1 MVAPSGE
8 QIEIRS
14 DDQRAVVVGV
24 GGGLRS
30 YAAGGR
36 ELLDGYGADEM
47 CTSARGHVLIPWP
60 NRIDGGSYEF
70 DGRSHQLSIDK
81 PDEQTAVHGLVRWA
95 AWQIGERRADSVVMQ
110 HVLHP
115 RPGYPFALALS
126 IEYVVS
132 GSGLTVTTTA
142 TNVGEEACPYACGA
156 HPYLTLGT
164 ARVDSLVLKT
174 PARTVLTSDKRGLP
188 IGKLS
193 VENTE
198 YDFRRPRPIGTT
210 KLDNCFTDLERD
222 DDGVA
227 RVELHDPAGDAA
239 LTLWCDARY
248 GYLMFYTGDTRPDVA
263 RRSLAVEPMSAPPNA
278 FRSGEGLTR
287 LEPGASYSSS
297 WGIDPSASR
306 P

>member
-8 QIEIRS
+8 QIEIS
-14 DDQRAVVVGV
+14 ADDQRAVVVGV

-30 YAAGGR
+30 YAAGRR

-47 CTSARGHVLIPWP
+47 CTSARGQVLIPWP
-60 NRIDGGSYEF
+60 NRIEDGSYAF

-81 PDEQTAVHGLVRWA
+81 PDEQTAVHGLVRWV
-95 AWQIGERRADSVVMQ
+95 AWEVSERRADSVVMQ
-110 HVLHP
+110 HLLHA

-126 IEYVVS
+126 IEYALS

-142 TNVGEEACPYACGA
+142 TNVGDAACPYACGA

-164 ARVDSLVLKT
+164 ARVDSLVLKA
-174 PARTVLTSDKRGLP
+174 PAGSVLTSDERGLP
-188 IGKLS
+188 IGTLS

-227 RVELHDPAGDAA
+227 RVELHDPDGDAA
-239 LTLWCDARY
+239 LTLWSDDRY
-248 GYLMFYTGDTRPDVA
+248 GYLMLYTGDTRPDVA

-297 WGIDPSASR
+297 WGIDPYAS
-306 P
+306 PP